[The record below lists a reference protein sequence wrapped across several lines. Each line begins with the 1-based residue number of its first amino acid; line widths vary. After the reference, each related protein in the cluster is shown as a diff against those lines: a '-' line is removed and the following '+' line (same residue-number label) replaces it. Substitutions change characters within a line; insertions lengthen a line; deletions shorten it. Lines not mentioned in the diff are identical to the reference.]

1 MREMLAYASDR
12 GRSRS
17 RGTQNSGRD
26 RFMGNEIIIE
36 PATEDGHLS
45 EIQKL
50 AYAIWREHYP
60 GIISSEQIEYMLRG
74 GFSLEVLQRESTQDG
89 IRYDR
94 ALVGGALVGFSAYG
108 PHSDAD
114 ALMIHKLYVEAA
126 QRSKGCARKL
136 VEAASE
142 HALTN
147 SLNRVILRVNKHNR
161 VAIAAYERMGFANQ
175 GSIVSDIG
183 SGFSMDD
190 YLMELDV

>member
-1 MREMLAYASDR
+1 MRETVAYAFNR
-12 GRSRS
+12 WRRRSL
-17 RGTQNSGRD
+17 GAQNSGSSRLMD
-26 RFMGNEIIIE
+26 NEIVIE

-50 AYAIWREHYP
+50 AYAIWHEHYP
-60 GIISSEQIEYMLRG
+60 GIISSEQIEYMLRE

-126 QRSKGCARKL
+126 QRGRGCARKL
-136 VEAASE
+136 VEAASK
-142 HALTN
+142 HALIN
-147 SLNRVILRVNKHNR
+147 SFKRVILRVNKHNR
-161 VAIAAYERMGFANQ
+161 VAIAAYERMGFANR

-190 YLMELDV
+190 YLMELDL